1 MSRAETDWVIALAG
15 NPNVGKST
23 LFKILTH
30 QLTPDRG
37 SVKYG
42 VNIDIGYY
50 DQHQQN
56 LNPANTVLD
65 EVWNSFPSMEQSKV
79 RGALG
84 LFLFTGDDVFKPIHT
99 LSGGE
104 KGRVALTALMLR
116 KDNLRHGVEVSIQN
130 DKLVIELHIIVAYE
144 VSILAVA
151 ENLVDNVKYKVE
163 EFTGMEVGKIV
174 VCVEGVRVIN

>member
-1 MSRAETDWVIALAG
+1 MEGSYEGTNGYRY
-15 NPNVGKST
+15 GKN
-23 LFKILTH
+23 H
-30 QLTPDRG
+30 RRRG
-37 SVKYG
+37 CTG
-42 VNIDIGYY
+42 
-50 DQHQQN
+50 
-56 LNPANTVLD
+56 
-65 EVWNSFPSMEQSKV
+65 KV
-79 RGALG
+79 CRICG
-84 LFLFTGDDVFKPIHT
+84 FKPIKT